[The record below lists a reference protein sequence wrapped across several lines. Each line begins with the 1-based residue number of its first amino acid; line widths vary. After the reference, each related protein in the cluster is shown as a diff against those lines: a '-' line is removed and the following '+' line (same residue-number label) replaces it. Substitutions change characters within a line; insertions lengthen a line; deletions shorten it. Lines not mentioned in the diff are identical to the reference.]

1 MVLSPF
7 DKFDDK
13 KRKSWKFR
21 LGYSN
26 YRFISCYSKASYDAM
41 KK

>member
-7 DKFDDK
+7 EILIN
-13 KRKSWKFR
+13 KRIVGNTR

-26 YRFISCYSKASYDAM
+26 YLFISCYSKASYDAL